1 MKFYDD
7 EVCECWL
14 CGKNGC
20 GDTLDKHHIFGRA
33 YRKKSEQYG
42 LTVPLCHSE
51 CHIFG
56 EHAVHNDPDT
66 MQRLHEYGQRKAM
79 TEQDWTVRQFV
90 TEFGRNY
97 LDIGPEDWD
106 MTIEEIDGKHRSGRS
121 ASSAEDDTSS
131 VTAGDTFPSR
141 GRQDGGAPG
150 SSRPTEAAE
159 DNTSSIGENT
169 SSVGKADSF
178 PSSGS
183 REAEGERVHA
193 NGWTFFITA
202 NAPVM
207 PF

>member
-20 GDTLDKHHIFGRA
+20 GDPLDKHHIFGRA
-33 YRKKSEQYG
+33 YRKKSERYG

-106 MTIEEIDGKHRSGRS
+106 MTIEEIDGERRPEDNT
-121 ASSAEDDTSS
+121 SSVKGYTSS
-131 VTAGDTFPSR
+131 VTDGDTFPSR

-159 DNTSSIGENT
+159 DDT
-169 SSVGKADSF
+169 SSVTFGDSF
-178 PSSGS
+178 PSRGS
-183 REAEGERVHA
+183 RDGGAPGRRALRER
-193 NGWTFFITA
+193 TS
-202 NAPVM
+202 
-207 PF
+207 